1 MKSYTQ
7 TDLSNRFYSTTGA
20 VIRGVDGKLVE
31 VQAKTTKYLVSPAD
45 FKSATK
51 IYGMAR
57 GAVNESLD
65 RIQGAFDILG
75 VGKTP
80 VSITVNL
87 APADIVKEGVT
98 LDLPI
103 AVVLL
108 QAAGYLP
115 KNAVDD
121 TYFMFGEIGFNGEIR
136 KVKGALAL
144 AYAAV
149 PGQKII
155 SPEGNRKE
163 TALVRWRDQE
173 SDIFAYPANTLQEV
187 IDSLCG
193 VKKLRSATEQ
203 NIQFKSAFKA
213 PIDFADIM
221 GQEEAKE
228 AAVICAAGGHNM
240 IMVGPPGE
248 GKSLIAS
255 AMPGILPRLSHAE
268 VAYLT
273 RLYSVSGQ
281 LESDEEIV
289 SRRPCRTV
297 TSGTS
302 SQALVGGGS
311 TTIRPGEIS
320 LAHMGVLFMD
330 EFPEFRRNTLESL
343 RAPIESGVVRISRV
357 TASIELPARFTLI
370 AAMNPCPC
378 GYHGYGECRCSDND
392 LRKYYARISGP
403 IIDRIDLKVNMS
415 RLTTE
420 ERFSKEK
427 RCSSF
432 TLRRKVERARKRQL
446 ERFEGTNIPHNAAIP
461 AGKIIDYCQFSENAL
476 GFYKSFVEERT
487 MSTRTMDRLAKVSR
501 TIADLL
507 ESETIEIP
515 HIEKAVDFMMSSKI
529 NDMFNLPGKKC

>member
-213 PIDFADIM
+213 PIDFASSCPIM
-221 GQEEAKE
+221 SAKS
-228 AAVICAAGGHNM
+228 
-240 IMVGPPGE
+240 
-248 GKSLIAS
+248 KW
-255 AMPGILPRLSHAE
+255 GIL
-268 VAYLT
+268 
-273 RLYSVSGQ
+273 
-281 LESDEEIV
+281 I
-289 SRRPCRTV
+289 
-297 TSGTS
+297 
-302 SQALVGGGS
+302 
-311 TTIRPGEIS
+311 
-320 LAHMGVLFMD
+320 
-330 EFPEFRRNTLESL
+330 N
-343 RAPIESGVVRISRV
+343 
-357 TASIELPARFTLI
+357 
-370 AAMNPCPC
+370 
-378 GYHGYGECRCSDND
+378 
-392 LRKYYARISGP
+392 
-403 IIDRIDLKVNMS
+403 
-415 RLTTE
+415 
-420 ERFSKEK
+420 
-427 RCSSF
+427 SF
-432 TLRRKVERARKRQL
+432 T
-446 ERFEGTNIPHNAAIP
+446 F
-461 AGKIIDYCQFSENAL
+461 
-476 GFYKSFVEERT
+476 
-487 MSTRTMDRLAKVSR
+487 
-501 TIADLL
+501 
-507 ESETIEIP
+507 
-515 HIEKAVDFMMSSKI
+515 
-529 NDMFNLPGKKC
+529 